1 MGPPPRS
8 LQPEPER
15 ILCRAEAGDLS
26 ERVRVQGL
34 SLSHSEGPGR
44 HGECR
49 GRPMALLFAP
59 PLRRLWTEELRSR
72 EGAVL
77 RLLDKAA
84 LLPFGRSSET
94 NDSSEEGRTS
104 LCVLLRSLLHT
115 PRTPQWGICLALCSF
130 PGRWLAW
137 LCNQIPHSKTN
148 TRLSLSLSLSLSP
161 LALQYNFSGCRT
173 QLRFRVHAPESFK
186 NHAPLIPVKGIPELG
201 QPEHRS

>member
-1 MGPPPRS
+1 MQSRLLWDPPPPPRS

-72 EGAVL
+72 
-77 RLLDKAA
+77 DKERCFAS
-84 LLPFGRSSET
+84 LTRRRSFPSA
-94 NDSSEEGRTS
+94 DPQRPRDSEEGRTS

-148 TRLSLSLSLSLSP
+148 LSSCAPIQLFRLP
-161 LALQYNFSGCRT
+161 HAVEISGPCSRIF
-173 QLRFRVHAPESFK
+173 QESCAS
-186 NHAPLIPVKGIPELG
+186 HPCEG
-201 QPEHRS
+201 HT